1 MARYIAK
8 QRGQIPADAYKPVKR
23 ADSSPNR
30 RVMRIVEAGEEFEF
44 HGKPGKWMELVS
56 NKKESTAKSKGDQ
69 GNETSQNL
77 GASQRTPR
85 RTRTS
90 RSRHRATAEP
100 PPPTR
105 SDGVTPWLFPK

>member
-56 NKKESTAKSKGDQ
+56 SKKESPAKSKGDQ
-69 GNETSQNL
+69 GNETSPKSGGKAENAQTNQDESQAQ
-77 GASQRTPR
+77 ASQGGSGTDAPN
-85 RTRTS
+85 S
-90 RSRHRATAEP
+90 P
-100 PPPTR
+100 
-105 SDGVTPWLFPK
+105 

>member
-69 GNETSQNL
+69 GNETSPKSGGKPEN
-77 GASQRTPR
+77 SQTNQDESQS
-85 RTRTS
+85 TQGDNG
-90 RSRHRATAEP
+90 TAAP
-100 PPPTR
+100 N
-105 SDGVTPWLFPK
+105 SQ